1 MLCCVLA
8 VHPLA
13 IVVSMCDQL
22 LGHVP
27 VTSVSEK
34 LTDRLQRTLDDD
46 EDEETA
52 PELHELFS
60 VGQWVRACV
69 ESVRPAG
76 VRAGVGREGGEYE
89 RESQRVQL
97 TLEPRAVNEGIQVSD
112 LCAGYTLS
120 AAVSSCED
128 HGYTLALG
136 LDDDVHG
143 FLSHRDA
150 PGELHEGA
158 VVLVLSLI
166 HI

>member
-97 TLEPRAVNEGIQVSD
+97 TLEPRAVIAVIAD
-112 LCAGYTLS
+112 GYSGPGAMS
-120 AAVSSCED
+120 AEEAEQ
-128 HGYTLALG
+128 
-136 LDDDVHG
+136 
-143 FLSHRDA
+143 DA
-150 PGELHEGA
+150 PVGTPGDDFGAAEPAPELTA
-158 VVLVLSLI
+158 DSDSPRCVN
-166 HI
+166 

>member
-52 PELHELFS
+52 PELSRIHIS
-60 VGQWVRACV
+60 DTT
-69 ESVRPAG
+69 RPRLAAG
-76 VRAGVGREGGEYE
+76 VR
-89 RESQRVQL
+89 S
-97 TLEPRAVNEGIQVSD
+97 
-112 LCAGYTLS
+112 
-120 AAVSSCED
+120 
-128 HGYTLALG
+128 
-136 LDDDVHG
+136 
-143 FLSHRDA
+143 
-150 PGELHEGA
+150 
-158 VVLVLSLI
+158 
-166 HI
+166 

>member
-69 ESVRPAG
+69 ESCLLYTSP
-76 VRAGVGREGGEYE
+76 
-89 RESQRVQL
+89 S
-97 TLEPRAVNEGIQVSD
+97 PRDRG
-112 LCAGYTLS
+112 
-120 AAVSSCED
+120 
-128 HGYTLALG
+128 
-136 LDDDVHG
+136 
-143 FLSHRDA
+143 
-150 PGELHEGA
+150 
-158 VVLVLSLI
+158 
-166 HI
+166 